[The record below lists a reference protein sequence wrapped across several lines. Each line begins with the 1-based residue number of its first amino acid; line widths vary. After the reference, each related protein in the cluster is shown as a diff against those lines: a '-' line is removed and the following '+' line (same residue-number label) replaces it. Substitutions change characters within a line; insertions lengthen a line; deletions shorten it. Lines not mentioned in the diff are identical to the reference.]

1 MVDSVVKLV
10 NALPP
15 LLLAVATLLSAYTAW
30 RTRQIHI
37 NTNSTLSE
45 ARAARDEA
53 IQAKAVAEA
62 ALAKVKERSA

>member
-1 MVDSVVKLV
+1 MVDDFVKLV
-10 NALPP
+10 NAATP
-15 LLLAVATLLSAYTAW
+15 LLLAIATLLGAYTAF

-53 IQAKAVAEA
+53 IQARKVAEA
-62 ALAKVKERSA
+62 ALAQTKGDA

>member
-1 MVDSVVKLV
+1 MIDDLVKFM
-10 NALPP
+10 NAATPVI
-15 LLLAVATLLSAYTAW
+15 LALATLLGAYTAW

-53 IQAKAVAEA
+53 IQARKVAEA
-62 ALAKVKERSA
+62 ALAQTTERR